1 MVRAY
6 KVYVLD
12 ILLDVVTTGYGIGRC
27 YLTPSDMEVSE
38 DEHLRTYSIFK
49 YRVSNHNVI
58 DYFTD
63 KLRASGI
70 IDDKT
75 TYDEKWLKLKDCYA
89 VGNGSIG
96 YRIDVVGYSSMI
108 DVELVIHNIS
118 NHEELSTHGLISAIE
133 LKL

>member
-1 MVRAY
+1 MVRAF
-6 KVYVLD
+6 KIYVLD
-12 ILLDVVTTGYGIGRC
+12 ILLDVITTGYGIGRC
-27 YLTPSDMEVSE
+27 YLTPSDMEVA
-38 DEHLRTYSIFK
+38 DDDYLRTSSIFK
-49 YRVSNHNVI
+49 YRVSNPNVI

-63 KLRASGI
+63 KLRKSGI

-75 TYDEKWLKLKDCYA
+75 TYDEKWLKLKDCYV

-96 YRIDVVGYSSMI
+96 YRIDIVGYSNMI

-118 NHEELSTHGLISAIE
+118 AHEELLTQGLIKVIE